1 MKVSRFVFNMFGINT
16 YVMWD
21 PDSLEAAIV
30 DPGMIDENERAAID
44 SFIARNN
51 LKVTQ
56 LVNTH
61 MHLDHIFG
69 NAYIKDK
76 YGLDIKAHPDDNFL
90 GMTLRDQAAQFHLPL
105 KLTDGG
111 LDVELHDGDRFFL
124 GKEPVDVIAVP
135 GHSPGSIALYC
146 PESGFVITGDA
157 LFKGSIG
164 RTDLP
169 KGDHKQLLDSIKR
182 QLFVLP
188 DSTVVLPGHGPETT
202 IGFEKKNN
210 PYFELI

>member
-1 MKVSRFVFNMFGINT
+1 MKVSRFVFNMFGVNT

-21 PDSLEAAIV
+21 EDSREAAIV
-30 DPGMIDENERAAID
+30 DPGMIDEDERKALD
-44 SFIARNN
+44 SFIERNK

-56 LVNTH
+56 LLNTH

-69 NAYIKDK
+69 NAYVKDK
-76 YGLDIKAHPDDNFL
+76 YSLEIKANTDDNFL
-90 GMTLRDQAAQFHLPL
+90 GLTLSEQAERFHLPV
-105 KLTDGG
+105 KLTDTG
-111 LDVELHDGDRFFL
+111 LDVELHDGDKLYL
-124 GKEPVDVIAVP
+124 GTEPIDVISVP

-169 KGDHKQLLDSIKR
+169 KGNHRQLLDSIDR
-182 QLFVLP
+182 RLFTLP
-188 DSTVVLPGHGPETT
+188 DDTVVLPGHGPETT
-202 IGFEKKNN
+202 IGFEKAHN
-210 PYFELI
+210 PYF

>member
-1 MKVSRFVFNMFGINT
+1 MKVSRFVFNMFGVNT

-21 PDSLEAAIV
+21 EDSREAAIV
-30 DPGMIDENERAAID
+30 DPGMIDEDERKALD
-44 SFIARNN
+44 SFIERNK

-56 LVNTH
+56 LLNTH

-69 NAYIKDK
+69 NAYVKDK
-76 YGLDIKAHPDDNFL
+76 YGLEIKANPDDNFL
-90 GMTLRDQAAQFHLPL
+90 GLTLNEQAERFHLPV
-105 KLTDGG
+105 KLTDTG
-111 LDVELHDGDRFFL
+111 LDVELHDGDKLYL
-124 GKEPVDVIAVP
+124 GTEPIDVISVP

-169 KGDHKQLLDSIKR
+169 KGNHRQLLDSIDR
-182 QLFVLP
+182 RLFTLP
-188 DSTVVLPGHGPETT
+188 DDTVVLPGHGPETT
-202 IGFEKKNN
+202 IGFEKTHN
-210 PYFELI
+210 PYF